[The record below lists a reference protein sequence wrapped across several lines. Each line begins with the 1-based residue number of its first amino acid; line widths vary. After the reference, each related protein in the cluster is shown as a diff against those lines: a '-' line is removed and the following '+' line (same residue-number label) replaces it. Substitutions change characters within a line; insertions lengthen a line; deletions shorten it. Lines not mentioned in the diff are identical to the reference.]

1 MNYNHEDAVTIRT
14 NGRKN
19 DASALCALRDVLE
32 GKALIYDAC
41 TETPHHGLNP
51 SEGITLKLAD
61 EPDMGCDMMI
71 TFLPYLSDD
80 GRALLKSTAILY
92 PTRMMRTKKLSPRH
106 MTTSWMSWTIRTLIR
121 FFNQPNRRDTT
132 MIDIYMNGAEVHA
145 ETPEEEREASLIL
158 SAALSGKT
166 IPAGGCICP
175 DQRDSTVGKGITV
188 RFCDGTDM
196 TITPTS
202 DAEGNP
208 ELEICCSMEAV
219 IQEVAEEPT
228 YYYEVRLEPKPVL
241 RSYIAAAYELC
252 NELTDSELVQMG
264 HDRNTGRIRLLQ
276 ALETVDALADYSEE
290 AAPENYMDVN
300 FPNVTFKPEF
310 VNPRAARWC
319 GM

>member
-1 MNYNHEDAVTIRT
+1 
-14 NGRKN
+14 
-19 DASALCALRDVLE
+19 
-32 GKALIYDAC
+32 
-41 TETPHHGLNP
+41 
-51 SEGITLKLAD
+51 
-61 EPDMGCDMMI
+61 
-71 TFLPYLSDD
+71 
-80 GRALLKSTAILY
+80 
-92 PTRMMRTKKLSPRH
+92 
-106 MTTSWMSWTIRTLIR
+106 
-121 FFNQPNRRDTT
+121 

-175 DQRDSTVGKGITV
+175 DQRDSTVGKGITM

-219 IQEVAEEPT
+219 VQEVAEEPT

-264 HDRNTGRIRLLQ
+264 HDRNTGRIRLFCK
-276 ALETVDALADYSEE
+276 SI
-290 AAPENYMDVN
+290 
-300 FPNVTFKPEF
+300 
-310 VNPRAARWC
+310 
-319 GM
+319 

>member
-1 MNYNHEDAVTIRT
+1 
-14 NGRKN
+14 
-19 DASALCALRDVLE
+19 
-32 GKALIYDAC
+32 
-41 TETPHHGLNP
+41 
-51 SEGITLKLAD
+51 
-61 EPDMGCDMMI
+61 
-71 TFLPYLSDD
+71 
-80 GRALLKSTAILY
+80 
-92 PTRMMRTKKLSPRH
+92 
-106 MTTSWMSWTIRTLIR
+106 
-121 FFNQPNRRDTT
+121 

-208 ELEICCSMEAV
+208 ELEICCSME
-219 IQEVAEEPT
+219 
-228 YYYEVRLEPKPVL
+228 EVRLEPKPVL